1 MNNLTLDGSTDCVN
15 HNLKEKENK
24 RGKERRRHLLHLI
37 VAYLENQSLTESAN
51 TLITEAHLSKDI
63 QVCDNMDLEMILLE
77 YNIYYQMKFNKH
89 PILCKRVVSSDN
101 KNVMNSKQHNKVKNT
116 NKARKETNLQTTNS
130 DSNNDIN
137 DAITVKSIFH
147 NECDDVPAAVNAP
160 QQSLYSKISKS
171 IENLYTTDSELH
183 KMAEVVSKEIV
194 LTNLNVHWD
203 DVKGL
208 GGCKTVIKEAVVYP
222 LKYPFFFNEKFSPWK
237 GILLYGPP
245 GTGKTMLA
253 KAVAT
258 ECNCTFFNI
267 TASSLVSKWRG
278 DSEKYIRVLF
288 DLAYQ
293 QSPTIIFID
302 EIDWIATKIENSSLS
317 EPARRFRAELLTRL
331 DGVTSQNN
339 SNVVLMAT
347 TNAPW
352 NIDAALLRR
361 LEKHIYVSL
370 PDSDTRYY
378 MLQSYISPHLDLH
391 DSDIIRKTAHY
402 SGADI
407 KMLCKQAW
415 MLQETPTWI
424 RHENKEV
431 SALKSKYE
439 ISDLD
444 YLMDALK
451 YVRPTA
457 SELIPKYTTWQE
469 SLTTNYS
476 Y

>member
-1 MNNLTLDGSTDCVN
+1 MNSLTLDGYADCVN
-15 HNLKEKENK
+15 YNLKEKENK
-24 RGKERRRHLLHLI
+24 RAEEQRRHLLHLI

-51 TLITEAHLSKDI
+51 TLITEARLCQNI
-63 QVCDNMDLEMILLE
+63 QVCDNVDLEMILLE
-77 YNIYYQMKFNKH
+77 YNSYYHMKFNKY
-89 PILCKRVVSSDN
+89 PILCKRVESSGN
-101 KNVMNSKQHNKVKNT
+101 KNVIETKKKSNQHNKAKNK
-116 NKARKETNLQTTNS
+116 NKTRKETDLQTTNS

-147 NECDDVPAAVNAP
+147 NECDDVAATVNAP
-160 QQSLYSKISKS
+160 QQSYSKISKS

-183 KMAEVVSKEIV
+183 KMAEVISKEIV
-194 LTNLNVHWD
+194 LTNFNVHWD

-208 GGCKTVIKEAVVYP
+208 EDCKTAIKEAVVYP
-222 LKYPFFFNEKFSPWK
+222 LKYPFFFNEKFPPWK

-293 QSPTIIFID
+293 RSPTIIFID
-302 EIDWIATKIENSSLS
+302 EIDWIATEIENSPLS
-317 EPARRFRAELLTRL
+317 EPARRFRAELLSRL
-331 DGVTSQNN
+331 DGITSQNN
-339 SNVVLMAT
+339 SNIVLMAT

-361 LEKHIYVSL
+361 LEKHVYVSL
-370 PDSDTRYY
+370 PDSDIRSR
-378 MLQSYISPHLDLH
+378 MFASYISQDIMKLENMLDM
-391 DSDIIRKTAHY
+391 INKTKYY

-407 KMLCKQAW
+407 KMLCKEAW
-415 MLQETPTWI
+415 ILQETPIWI
-424 RHENKEV
+424 RHEKKEV
-431 SALKSKYE
+431 SALKTNYE
-439 ISDLD
+439 ITDFNCLE
-444 YLMDALK
+444 LALT
-451 YVRPTA
+451 YVKPTA
-457 SELIPKYTTWQE
+457 NKLISKYTTWK
-469 SLTTNYS
+469 NN
-476 Y
+476 